1 VANEKI
7 LVADDEKDIGR
18 LLELTLSRAGYQ
30 VIRASDG
37 EEALAKIGQDR
48 PDLVLL
54 DVMMP
59 KLDGIQVCRRLKG
72 NSVTAS
78 IPVIML
84 TAKAQVTDKVT
95 GFSAGADDYVSKPFN
110 HREIVARVRTL
121 LQRSEKIR
129 YLNPLMGVL
138 GDWFTDKGVEQL
150 GKELEVAQDIQ
161 RQLLPRET
169 PELPG
174 LEIGAVLFSS
184 KSVGGDFY
192 DFLPGP
198 NGQMGIALGDVSGK
212 GIPAA
217 LFMVMVRTLLRVI
230 AADLKEPAEVLA
242 QANKHLTRD
251 IPPGMFV
258 TMLYAILDGKG
269 ERLAF
274 ANAGHWAPIL
284 LRDGQD
290 PVSLEADGA
299 VLGVA
304 EDVPFTPGELKLQP
318 GDLVTLFT
326 DGVVE
331 SVGYESGQTLGID
344 GLVALL
350 TTHREKS
357 TQAMAEAIATQIRES
372 QKGALQD
379 DLTLLILKAT
389 QPIGDAH

>member
-1 VANEKI
+1 MANEKI

-18 LLELTLSRAGYQ
+18 LLELALTRAGFQ
-30 VIRASDG
+30 VIRAYDG
-37 EEALAKIGQDR
+37 EEALAKIEQSR
-48 PDLVLL
+48 PDLIVL

-59 KLDGIQVCRRLKG
+59 KLDGIQVCQRLKG
-72 NSVTAS
+72 NSRTAS
-78 IPVIML
+78 LPVLML
-84 TAKAQVTDKVT
+84 TAKVQVTDTVT
-95 GFSAGADDYVSKPFN
+95 GLSAGADDYLPKPFN
-110 HREIVARVRTL
+110 HQEIVARIRTL
-121 LQRSEKIR
+121 LTRSEKIR

-161 RQLLPRET
+161 RRLLPKGR
-169 PELPG
+169 PDLPG
-174 LEIGAVLFSS
+174 LEIGAVLISS

-198 NGQMGIALGDVSGK
+198 NGQMGMALGDVSGK

-217 LFMVMVRTLLRVI
+217 LLMVMIRTLLRVI
-230 AADLKEPAEVLA
+230 ATDLREPAEVLA

-251 IPPGMFV
+251 IPPWMFV
-258 TMLYAILDGKG
+258 TMLYAIL
-269 ERLAF
+269 ERYRVLTVAEEDRGPVPG
-274 ANAGHWAPIL
+274 A
-284 LRDGQD
+284 REGQAL
-290 PVSLEADGA
+290 PLSIEADGA

-304 EDVPFTPGELKLQP
+304 EDVAFTPGELKLQP
-318 GDLVTLFT
+318 GDLVALFT

-331 SVGYESGQTLGID
+331 SVGYESGQMLGVE

-350 TTHREKS
+350 HAHQGKS
-357 TQAMAEAIATQIRES
+357 AQAMAEAIAAEIRES

-389 QPIGDAH
+389 

>member
-1 VANEKI
+1 MANEKI

-18 LLELTLSRAGYQ
+18 LLELALTRAGFQ
-30 VIRASDG
+30 IIRAYDG
-37 EEALAKIGQDR
+37 EEALAKIEQNR
-48 PDLVLL
+48 PDLVVL

-72 NSVTAS
+72 NSRTAS

-84 TAKAQVTDKVT
+84 TAKVQVTDTVT
-95 GFSAGADDYVSKPFN
+95 GLSAGADDYLPKPFN
-110 HREIVARVRTL
+110 HQEVVARIRTL
-121 LQRSEKIR
+121 LTRSEKIR

-161 RQLLPRET
+161 RQLLPKGM
-169 PELPG
+169 PDLPG
-174 LEIGAVLFSS
+174 LELGAVLISS

-217 LFMVMVRTLLRVI
+217 LLMVMIRTLLRVI
-230 AADLKEPAEVLA
+230 ATDLREPAEALA

-258 TMLYAILDGKG
+258 TMLYAILDANG
-269 ERLAF
+269 ERLTF

-304 EDVPFTPGELKLQP
+304 EDVAFTPGELKLQR
-318 GDLVTLFT
+318 GDLVALFT

-331 SVGYESGQTLGID
+331 SVGYESGQMLGVE

-350 TTHREKS
+350 NAHQGKPA
-357 TQAMAEAIATQIRES
+357 QAMAEAIATQIRES

-389 QPIGDAH
+389 